1 MQIRPVRS
9 EEYGPLGKLTVA
21 AYRTLERPP
30 TPEYAA
36 VLADVAARAREA
48 DVLVAVD
55 EHGDLLG
62 GVTYVGDPGSRF
74 AEFEAADEACFR
86 MLAVDP
92 AARGHGVGGALV
104 EACIQRA
111 RAEGKRA
118 LTLYT
123 TDHMVGAQQLY
134 QRFGFHRVAERDI
147 ILDSGLV
154 LRSYILELHENRH

>member
-9 EEYGPLGKLTVA
+9 EEYGPLGKLTVE

-48 DVLVAVD
+48 EVLVAVD
-55 EHGDLLG
+55 ETATLLG

-74 AEFEAADEACFR
+74 AEFEAADEAGFR

-104 EACIQRA
+104 EACIERA
-111 RAEGKRA
+111 RARA
-118 LTLYT
+118 S
-123 TDHMVGAQQLY
+123 AP
-134 QRFGFHRVAERDI
+134 
-147 ILDSGLV
+147 
-154 LRSYILELHENRH
+154 

>member
-30 TPEYAA
+30 TPEYAS

-86 MLAVDP
+86 MLGVDP
-92 AARGHGVGGALV
+92 GARENGGGGG
-104 EACIQRA
+104 RG
-111 RAEGKRA
+111 RG
-118 LTLYT
+118 
-123 TDHMVGAQQLY
+123 G
-134 QRFGFHRVAERDI
+134 
-147 ILDSGLV
+147 S
-154 LRSYILELHENRH
+154 